1 MNHTTSTAKDI
12 AEQGETILV
21 GAGGPGN
28 LPAGG
33 AFVTTHW
40 SVVLAAGRA
49 SDTSRA
55 RDALARLCQTYWNPL
70 YAYARRLGHS
80 PHDAQD
86 LTQEFFAR
94 LLAKNFLA
102 GADESRGRFRS
113 YLLASYKHFL
123 ANEWDKARAQKRGG
137 GQVPIPIDVASAE
150 TAYQPGGFPINS
162 VEPADP
168 ATADKAFERR
178 WALTLL
184 DQVLRRL
191 RSEYESSGRTQLF
204 DQLKPT
210 LTEASRSVKY
220 AEIAVCLGTTEGAVK
235 VAVHRLR
242 QQYRELLRA
251 EIAETVSGPEEVE
264 DELRNLFQALAG

>member
-1 MNHTTSTAKDI
+1 MSSAPVP
-12 AEQGETILV
+12 APV
-21 GAGGPGN
+21 GH
-28 LPAGG
+28 G

-40 SVVLAAGRA
+40 SVVLAAGRG

-55 RDALARLCQTYWNPL
+55 RDALARLCQAYWHPL
-70 YAYARRLGHS
+70 YAYVRRLGNS

-94 LLAKNFLA
+94 LLAKNYLA

-113 YLLASYKHFL
+113 YLLASFKNFL

-137 GQVPIPIDVASAE
+137 GQIPIPIDVASAE
-150 TAYQPGGFPINS
+150 TSCQVT

-168 ATADKAFERR
+168 ASAEKIFERR

-191 RSEYESSGRTQLF
+191 RNEYVSSGRTELF
-204 DQLKPT
+204 EQLKPT

-220 AEIAVCLGTTEGAVK
+220 AEIAARLDTTEGAVK

-251 EIAETVSGPEEVE
+251 EIAETVSSPDEVD
-264 DELRNLFQALAG
+264 DELKNLFAALAG